1 MREWA
6 RNFNKQYKILHDN
19 NEVTKL
25 QNLSIKLR
33 AMRAGAIL
41 FGIISVSLLQQGQGN
56 YAQHS
61 AACLKLLMVP
71 AEWMQIA
78 SLNQMNEPTVT
89 TQRKMHLHV
98 PLLTLGM
105 TCTIRPSL
113 LTLGMT
119 CMTTQR
125 KITSNAQV

>member
-1 MREWA
+1 
-6 RNFNKQYKILHDN
+6 
-19 NEVTKL
+19 
-25 QNLSIKLR
+25 
-33 AMRAGAIL
+33 MRAGAIL
-41 FGIISVSLLQQGQGN
+41 FGIIRVSLLQQGQGN
-56 YAQHS
+56 YAQDS

-78 SLNQMNEPTVT
+78 SLNQMNEPMNEPTVT

-98 PLLTLGM
+98 PLLTLG
-105 TCTIRPSL
+105 IRPSL